1 MSRPPRDTRRALRF
15 LEDIPLLATVRSG
28 YPADWLRDDLVAGV
42 SVGAVVVP
50 MSLAYGQLLGLAPV
64 SGLYAALGGMV
75 GFALLSRSRQVVVGP
90 EASLV
95 AVSLGALAAGTQD
108 PAAAAA
114 TLALLT
120 GGFCGLLALLRL
132 RFAASFLSRPIL
144 IGYLAGLA
152 AVVAAGQ
159 LGDLL
164 GVDAGSGDTVP
175 AVLDDLSGS
184 LTATHAPTVLLGVTV
199 IAVMVALQRWLPR
212 APAALVV
219 LAAAI
224 AASVLLDLGDRGIAL
239 AGALPGGLPV
249 PALPDLSSLR
259 FEVLVPAAAALAL
272 LGFADTLSTSRAFAA
287 RHGERVG
294 PESEAAALG
303 AANVAAGLAGG
314 FPVSASTVR
323 TAVADLNGART
334 QLMQLVGAMVVV
346 FVLLFLTDVL
356 ADLPVVALAGVV
368 VVALARLVDVQGLL
382 ALRQAFP
389 VEAALAVMTF
399 AAVTI
404 LGVLPGLAFAIVLS
418 LLHLVHEV
426 GRPVDPGSP
435 VGDHPLEDMWHL
447 ELPSPVPHA
456 SVATLPGSVFF
467 ANAEPLEERL
477 RLLATVTDPPPQC
490 LVLDASRADYLDSTG
505 LEALDRVRA
514 DLGRDG
520 IRTVI
525 AGAHGSVL
533 DTLERAGWDPLA
545 PTVDAACAAQQDA
558 DA

>member
-1 MSRPPRDTRRALRF
+1 MVLRCLARHARQVGFLARLPIATTLRPGS
-15 LEDIPLLATVRSG
+15 RSG
-28 YPADWLRDDLVAGV
+28 SLRDDVIAGV

-75 GFALLSRSRQVVVGP
+75 GFALLSRSRVVVGP

-95 AVSLGALAAGTQD
+95 AVSLGALAAGKQD

-120 GGFCGLLALLRL
+120 GGFCCLLALLRL
-132 RFAASFLSRPIL
+132 QFAASFLSRPIL

-152 AVVAAGQ
+152 AVVAVGQ

-164 GVDAGSGDTVP
+164 GVDAGSGETVP

-184 LTATHAPTVLLGVTV
+184 LGDAHAPTVVLGLTV
-199 IAVMVALQRWLPR
+199 IAAMVALQRWLPR
-212 APAALVV
+212 LPAALVV

-224 AASVLLDLGDRGIAL
+224 AASVLLDLGARGIAL
-239 AGALPGGLPV
+239 TGPLPNGLPTPSLPG
-249 PALPDLSSLR
+249 LSDLR

-272 LGFADTLSTSRAFAA
+272 LGFADTLSTSRAFGA

-294 PESEAAALG
+294 AESEAAALG
-303 AANVAAGLAGG
+303 AANVASGLAGG

-323 TAVADLNGART
+323 TAVADANRART
-334 QLMQLVGAMVVV
+334 QLTQLIGAVVV
-346 FVLLFLTDVL
+346 VLVLLLLTDVL
-356 ADLPVVALAGVV
+356 ADLPVAALAGVV
-368 VVALARLVDVQGLL
+368 VVALARLVDVRGLL

-389 VEAALAVMTF
+389 VEAGLAVATF

-418 LLHLVHEV
+418 LLNLVHEI
-426 GRPVDPGSP
+426 GRPMDPGVP
-435 VGDHPLEDMWHL
+435 VGEHPLEERWRP
-447 ELPSPVPHA
+447 EAPSPDPRVR
-456 SVATLPGSVFF
+456 VVTLPPSIFF
-467 ANAEPLEERL
+467 ADAEPLEDRL
-477 RLLATVTDPPPQC
+477 RLLASLADPPRC
-490 LVLDASRADYLDSTG
+490 LVLDASRSDYLDSTG
-505 LEALDRVRA
+505 FEALDRLRA
-514 DLGRDG
+514 DLERAG

-525 AGAHGSVL
+525 AGARGRVRE
-533 DTLERAGWDPLA
+533 TLERAGWSALS
-545 PTVDAACAAQQDA
+545 PTVDGACASAQD
-558 DA
+558 DLP